1 MDSDEED
8 SAEEDDEG
16 ASPTGAADAG
26 IFDDDIAGFEG
37 LFKFSSLSIQLILGI
52 WKTGTPEFGR
62 ADRPEF
68 PVLFLVYCY
77 DPKIRYPNIGFF
89 LKLDFFCPVII

>member
-37 LFKFSSLSIQLILGI
+37 LFKFSSLLIQLILGI
-52 WKTGTPEFGR
+52 
-62 ADRPEF
+62 
-68 PVLFLVYCY
+68 
-77 DPKIRYPNIGFF
+77 
-89 LKLDFFCPVII
+89 